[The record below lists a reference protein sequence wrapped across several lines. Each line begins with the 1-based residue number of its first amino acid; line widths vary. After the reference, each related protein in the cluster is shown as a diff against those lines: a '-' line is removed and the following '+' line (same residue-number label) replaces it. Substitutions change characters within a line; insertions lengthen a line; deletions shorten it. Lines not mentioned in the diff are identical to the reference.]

1 MEVGVVHLINGRSL
15 KVESVCVVNR
25 SVPSSVG
32 GFSHVSHG
40 VLTDSWETGGQRQAD
55 RQAVRDTETDGSS
68 QHVTKKK

>member
-1 MEVGVVHLINGRSL
+1 MGVIHLINGRSL
-15 KVESVCVVNR
+15 KVECVCVVNR